1 MTSSLRN
8 LLDSAP
14 TLKHW
19 IKDIIC
25 WIKREPPITWDTI
38 SDTDIVT
45 LVGKDDPVILD
56 IGSNDGTHT
65 AWFLKLF
72 KKARI
77 CSFEP
82 DPRARERYL
91 ARIDDPRAVL
101 FNLAIS
107 GRNGYIDFHVSS
119 GTPPGSSNSAETE
132 GADWDQSG
140 SIRVPKKHLD
150 RYPWCRFD
158 EKIAVPTK
166 TLDDWAAEQGIRTV
180 DLIWAD
186 VQGAER
192 DLIAGGNETLQ
203 QTRYFYTEYSNTE
216 LYEGQLNLK
225 ELLSRL
231 PDFEVQYRYEKDVL
245 LKNSLLE

>member
-14 TLKHW
+14 ALKHL

-25 WIKREPPITWDTI
+25 WIRREPPITWDTI
-38 SDTDIVT
+38 SDMDIVT
-45 LVGKDDPVILD
+45 LLGKDNPVILD

-65 AWFLKLF
+65 ALFLELF
-72 KKARI
+72 KEARI
-77 CSFEP
+77 FSFEP
-82 DPRARERYL
+82 DPRARKRYL

-101 FNLAIS
+101 FDLAIS
-107 GRNGYIDFHVSS
+107 DRNGYIDFHVSS
-119 GTPPGSSNSAETE
+119 GTPPADSGSAEIE

-140 SIRVPKKHLD
+140 SIRAPKKHLD

-158 EKIAVPTK
+158 EKFAVPTK
-166 TLDDWAAEQGIRTV
+166 TLDDWAEEQGIHAV

-186 VQGAER
+186 VQGAEG
-192 DLIAGGNETLQ
+192 DLIAGGTETLRK
-203 QTRYFYTEYSNTE
+203 TRYFYTEYSNSE
-216 LYEGQLNLK
+216 LYEGQLNLNG
-225 ELLSRL
+225 LLSRL

-245 LKNSLLE
+245 LKNSSLG